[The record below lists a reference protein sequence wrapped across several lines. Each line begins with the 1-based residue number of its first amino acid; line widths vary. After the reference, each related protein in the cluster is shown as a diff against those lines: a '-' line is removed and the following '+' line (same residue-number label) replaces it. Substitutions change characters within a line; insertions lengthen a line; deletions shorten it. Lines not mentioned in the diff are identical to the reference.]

1 MNRVIFLDPPMEYAR
16 SSCTLPCLGLKLK
29 LSMLDK
35 RYLQI
40 EENPEFLVRDWATE
54 TYTSLLTRFTDNT
67 LERPFAVIEHL
78 IVHNLGDDLYG
89 K

>member
-1 MNRVIFLDPPMEYAR
+1 
-16 SSCTLPCLGLKLK
+16 
-29 LSMLDK
+29 MLDK

-89 K
+89 RRSA